1 MVAGGVKI
9 AKRGREE
16 QTSVNKGIKASQVR
30 VIGSDGDQ
38 IGVLPIDEA
47 LKAAEEDAL
56 DLVEVS
62 PGANPPV
69 CKIMDFGKFKYGQNK
84 KKQEAKRKQKSTQ
97 IKEIKVRPKTDDHD
111 LETKVRHIEKF
122 IGNNDKV
129 KVTMVFRGRE
139 FILKEQADQ
148 VLEKV
153 VAMTKTFAQV
163 EHISEV
169 EGRVITMLLGP
180 K

>member
-1 MVAGGVKI
+1 
-9 AKRGREE
+9 
-16 QTSVNKGIKASQVR
+16 VNKGIRASEVR
-30 VIGSDGDQ
+30 VIGSDGEQ
-38 IGVLPIDEA
+38 AGILPIAEA
-47 LKAAEEDAL
+47 LRIAQNEDL

-62 PGANPPV
+62 PDAKPPV
-69 CKIMDFGKFKYGQNK
+69 CKIMDHGKYKYELTK

-111 LETKVRHIEKF
+111 LATKVRHVEKF
-122 IGNNDKV
+122 IKNNDKV
-129 KVTMVFRGRE
+129 KITLVFRGRE
-139 FILKEQADQ
+139 FMLKEQANA

-153 VAMTKTFAQV
+153 VEMTQEFAQV
-163 EHISEV
+163 EQFPKF

>member
-1 MVAGGVKI
+1 MN
-9 AKRGREE
+9 RGIR
-16 QTSVNKGIKASQVR
+16 ASQVR
-30 VIGSDGDQ
+30 VIGSDGEQ
-38 IGVLPIDEA
+38 IGILPIDEA
-47 LKAAEEDAL
+47 LKVAGEEAL

-62 PGANPPV
+62 PGVNPPV
-69 CKIMDFGKFKYGQNK
+69 CKIMDFGKYKYEQTK

-97 IKEIKVRPKTDDHD
+97 IKEIKVRPKTDNHD
-111 LETKVRHIEKF
+111 LETKARHIEKF

-139 FILKEQADQ
+139 FILREQAHV

-153 VAMTKTFAQV
+153 VAMTEEFAQV
-163 EHISEV
+163 EQTPKN
-169 EGRVITMLLGP
+169 EGRVITMILGP

>member
-1 MVAGGVKI
+1 M
-9 AKRGREE
+9 
-16 QTSVNKGIKASQVR
+16 NKGIRASQVR
-30 VIGSDGDQ
+30 VIGSDGEQ

-47 LKAAEEDAL
+47 LKVAGEDAL

-62 PGANPPV
+62 PDANPPV
-69 CKIMDFGKFKYGQNK
+69 CKIMDFGKFKYEQTK
-84 KKQEAKRKQKSTQ
+84 QKQEAKRKQKRTQ

-122 IGNNDKV
+122 ISNNDKV

-139 FILKEQADQ
+139 FILREQANQ

-153 VAMTKTFAQV
+153 VAMAEGFAQV
-163 EHISEV
+163 EQMPKY

>member
-1 MVAGGVKI
+1 
-9 AKRGREE
+9 
-16 QTSVNKGIKASQVR
+16 VNKGIRASQVR
-30 VIGSDGDQ
+30 VIGSDGEQ
-38 IGVLPIDEA
+38 IGIVPIEEA
-47 LKAAEEDAL
+47 LRVAGEESL

-62 PGANPPV
+62 PDAKPPV
-69 CKIMDFGKFKYGQNK
+69 CKIMDFGKYKYEQTK

-97 IKEIKVRPKTDDHD
+97 IKEIKVRPKINDHD
-111 LETKVRHIEKF
+111 LGTKVKHIEKF
-122 IGNNDKV
+122 ISKNDKV

-139 FILKEQADQ
+139 FMLREQANA

-153 VAMTKTFAQV
+153 VVLTEGFAQV
-163 EHISEV
+163 EQHPKF